1 MRLQEGL
8 EEFHTMSETTEWAT
22 IGKIVAPFGIRGEL
36 KIRPFTDIP
45 DRFVTLEAIYL
56 SPDYSRRVIKGV
68 RPYKGEMLLL
78 KLDGVNDAT
87 TAETL
92 RDYELCIPSDE
103 LAELPPDAYY
113 QHDILGLQVFRLDDR
128 FVGVISEIMP
138 TGGNDVYVITAD
150 DGQHFLIP
158 AVKQVIKQIDLVR
171 RVMYI
176 DPIKGLLDED
186 AEVVNP
192 TEEEDE

>member
-1 MRLQEGL
+1 MNK
-8 EEFHTMSETTEWAT
+8 TTEWAT
-22 IGKIVAPFGIRGEL
+22 IGRIVAPFGIQGEL

-45 DRFVTLEAIYL
+45 DRFATLEAVYL
-56 SPDYSRRVIKGV
+56 SSDYSRRAIKGI

-78 KLDGVNDAT
+78 KLEGVNDAT

-92 RDYELCIPSDE
+92 RDCRLCIPADE

-113 QHDILGLQVFRLDDR
+113 QHDILGLRVFRLDER

-138 TGGNDVYVITAD
+138 TGGNDVYVIKAD
-150 DGQHFLIP
+150 DGRQFLIP
-158 AVKQVIKQIDLVR
+158 AVKNVIKQVDLVR

-176 DPIKGLLDED
+176 DPIRGLLDED
-186 AEVVNP
+186 AEMVNS